1 MRAFEFLFEDAQ
13 TKRMVLK
20 SLNKLP
26 DDAPIFPQVYK
37 QIVGEP
43 MGNRIKEYIENR
55 RGDKDAI
62 RAVDWL
68 VKAIPTIGDSKE
80 VKDFMLKFANPEFDP
95 VNTKALIPSGG
106 MQKPAELLSV
116 ITDPFAK
123 KLFEKIFHEYGGKT
137 DAGPGE
143 AALAILSP
151 NITYGSPG
159 DIVVNGVKVE
169 VKASR
174 AKKGAAGRIWDMPVN
189 QRPALEVLKQI
200 NMTSY
205 TVLDGER
212 PFPDSEHAE
221 AFISAV
227 CEGWFGKVLPDIVA
241 AFGKPGFKNVW
252 QAHVFD
258 TYKAHGGWN
267 GVLALGLTTYQ
278 YVENGQEFAQYMGKA
293 GHGYLV
299 NAAEKQSRAMAA
311 QILIK

>member
-1 MRAFEFLFEDAQ
+1 MRAFEIINEDAQ

-26 DDAPIFPQVYK
+26 DDAAIFPQVYK

-62 RAVDWL
+62 KAVDWL
-68 VKAIPTIGDSKE
+68 VKSIPTLGNSKE

-123 KLFEKIFHEYGGKT
+123 KLFEKIFHEYGGKS

-189 QRPALEVLKQI
+189 QRPALEVLKLI

-212 PFPDSEHAE
+212 PFPDEDYAE
-221 AFISAV
+221 AFIEAV
-227 CEGWFGKVLPDIVA
+227 CEGWFGKVLPDVVA
-241 AFGKPGFKNVW
+241 AFGKPGFKNLW
-252 QAHVFD
+252 QSHVFD
-258 TYKAHGGWN
+258 TYKAHGGWQ
-267 GVLALGLTTYQ
+267 GVLALGLTSYQ
-278 YVENGQEFAQYMGKA
+278 YVENGQEFSQYMGKA
-293 GHGYLV
+293 SHGYLV